1 VFDSLPASEKVSYRQ
16 LSFMFDENL
25 SASPDKKKA
34 KPRAKLTEVQN
45 RDTIPMRTPYRRS
58 TELRNI
64 RKSSLD
70 LDFNQYYLCDEPEL
84 MEWRS
89 FASVMEQI
97 DPALPREETVY
108 PYSIFVSGLAAA
120 NDFTQLSHHSI
131 KAVLSLGA
139 QNEPAH
145 YPTVTGGYL
154 TIPLETDTQDLR
166 PHFNAAF
173 RFLEVNLQRA
183 NVLVHCFH
191 GISRSCAVVAG
202 FFIKTYKFNTQQA
215 MGIVQSSRRQIMITP
230 SLIRELEAFALER
243 GLDN

>member
-1 VFDSLPASEKVSYRQ
+1 
-16 LSFMFDENL
+16 MFDENL
-25 SASPDKKKA
+25 AAAPDKKT
-34 KPRAKLTEVQN
+34 KPRPKLTEVQN
-45 RDTIPMRTPYRRS
+45 RETLPMRKPYRRS
-58 TELRNI
+58 VELRNV

-84 MEWRS
+84 TEWRS
-89 FASVMEQI
+89 FAAVMEQI
-97 DPALPREETVY
+97 DPDLPREETVY
-108 PYSIFVSGLAAA
+108 PYGIFVSGLAAA

-131 KAVLSLGA
+131 KAVLSIGA

-145 YPTVTGGYL
+145 YSTVTGGYL
-154 TIPLETDTQDLR
+154 TVPLETDTQDLR

-173 RFLEVNLQRA
+173 RFLEVQLQRG

-202 FFIKTYKFNTQQA
+202 FFIKAYKFSTGQA
-215 MGIVQSSRRQIMITP
+215 VGIVQSSRKVIVIAP
-230 SLIRELEAFALER
+230 SLVRELEAIALER